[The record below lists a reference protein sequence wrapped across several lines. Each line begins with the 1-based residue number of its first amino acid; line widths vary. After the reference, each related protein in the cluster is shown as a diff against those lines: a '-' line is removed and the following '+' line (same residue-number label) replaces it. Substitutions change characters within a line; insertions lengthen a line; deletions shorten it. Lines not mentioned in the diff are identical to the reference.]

1 MSEKHLV
8 VERQHRRRSHTEA
21 EQLVAEFEA
30 SGLNRREFS
39 RLHGVAV
46 GTLDGYRKRHQSGQA
61 GLRQTGKARGG
72 QLVPVQLCSAQPA
85 EPLVERA
92 SGSTGMEHEWSGGLA
107 VVLACGRRIEVR
119 RGFDAGVLEQLV
131 CVLEGM

>member
-1 MSEKHLV
+1 MSGEQLV

-21 EQLVAEFEA
+21 EQLVAAFEA

-46 GTLDGYRKRHQSGQA
+46 GTLDGYRKRHRPSQARPGQA
-61 GLRQTGKARGG
+61 GKARGG
-72 QLVPVQLCSAQPA
+72 QLVPVQLCSAQPV
-85 EPLVERA
+85 EPLLERA
-92 SGSTGMEHEWSGGLA
+92 SGSSGVEHDWNGGLA
-107 VVLACGRRIEVR
+107 VVLTSGRRIEVR

-131 CVLEGM
+131 RVLERL